1 MIVDIAQV
9 DFNLV
14 DSTMIVDSLL
24 KNSVW
29 KRKDLTNIETLS
41 LDEIKE
47 IFALADVFKD
57 SLADDATKIKYLTGK
72 VVVSLFFEPSTRTR
86 TAFEMAAHKLG
97 ADIINVAS
105 NISSS
110 VKGET
115 LKDTAR
121 NIEALMADMIIVRH
135 SAAGVAQYLADR
147 LSIPVINAGDGAHA
161 HPTQALLD
169 VFTMREKFGGTD
181 KFKGKKVTI
190 LGDILFSRVA
200 RSNIYAL
207 KKLGAEV
214 TLAGPSTLVP
224 PEFEKMGVRVS
235 YNFEEAIADADVV
248 MLLRIQHE
256 RQSANHFPS
265 IAEYANVFGLGR
277 TRESLLKPDAFIMHP
292 GPINRGVELDGY
304 LADSSRSVILNQVTN
319 GVAVR
324 MAVMK
329 LCMFAK
335 GMSK

>member
-1 MIVDIAQV
+1 MKIE
-9 DFNLV
+9 DFIDGV
-14 DSTMIVDSLL
+14 S
-24 KNSVW
+24 W
-29 KRKDLTNIETLS
+29 GRKDLTNIKDLS
-41 LDEIKE
+41 LREINE
-47 IFALADVFKD
+47 IFALAKLFKS
-57 SLADDATKIKYLTGK
+57 SLKTDGAKLPYLKEKT
-72 VVVSLFFEPSTRTR
+72 VVNLFFEPSTRTR

-97 ADIINVAS
+97 ADVISVAS

-121 NIEALMADMIIVRH
+121 NIEALMSDMIVVRH
-135 SAAGVAQYLADR
+135 SSAGAAQYLADR
-147 LSIPVINAGDGAHA
+147 VKIPVINAGDGAHA

-169 VFTMREKFGGTD
+169 AFTMREHFGDDISGL
-181 KFKGKKVTI
+181 KVTI

-207 KKLGAEV
+207 DKLGAKV

-224 PEFEKMGVRVS
+224 DEFKSLGVNIC
-235 YNFEEAIADADVV
+235 YDLPAAIADADVV

-256 RQSANHFPS
+256 RQRANYFPS
-265 IAEYANVFGLGR
+265 ISEYASIFGLGVR
-277 TRESLLKPDAFIMHP
+277 RENLLKKGAIIMHP
-292 GPINRGVELDGY
+292 GPINRGVELDSV
-304 LADSSRSVILNQVTN
+304 LADSGRSVILNQVTH

-329 LCMFAK
+329 LCMGASLK
-335 GMSK
+335 GK